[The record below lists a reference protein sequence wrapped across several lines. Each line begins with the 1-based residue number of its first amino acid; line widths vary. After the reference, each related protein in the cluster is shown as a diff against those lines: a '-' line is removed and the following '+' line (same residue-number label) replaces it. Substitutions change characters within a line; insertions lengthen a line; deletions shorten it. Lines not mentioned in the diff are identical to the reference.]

1 MNLAAILLAKRRVEK
16 MRGTSVAES
25 TSGRPLWGAMPHW
38 RLLSRVV
45 TARQLDSKR
54 GCDMSVNPYGGS
66 VSEGGGQAEWDQ
78 VHSLQNARGGE
89 PLSNMESR
97 TKSQLESFDAEVHP
111 ACAMILTK
119 ITLSDPPTRSQEPKM
134 AR

>member
-1 MNLAAILLAKRRVEK
+1 

-66 VSEGGGQAEWDQ
+66 VSEY
-78 VHSLQNARGGE
+78 SLLKHN
-89 PLSNMESR
+89 
-97 TKSQLESFDAEVHP
+97 
-111 ACAMILTK
+111 
-119 ITLSDPPTRSQEPKM
+119 RSCYSGM
-134 AR
+134 